1 MPRFSQQVLGALANP
16 QYGMLTGQAIA
27 NVGQRLSEIPGNI
40 RAEQE
45 RQRLLQEEAA
55 KKEATR
61 ALYAA
66 YASGDPAQMSQ
77 VAGQVGATVP
87 QMGMQVLTRAEGVEQ
102 ERAAEKRRTNLITA
116 SQSKARSE
124 KRPEGFISGLS
135 GVSTEQL
142 EEYLFSDK
150 EPKTAKFGMGIT
162 EWADQTG
169 NVVLQTLQ
177 TDAGKTYR
185 VGDTNTP
192 LTSQDLVGLTKVDK
206 PGVSIDMGDKG
217 DQKYI
222 ETLGEGLAT
231 ADLDSITA
239 VNTALDNMSVISEAR
254 LTLEQNPEVLG
265 IGAESIDT
273 AKKGVL
279 RLMQGLGVSESDSLY
294 KKLSEQSSAVD
305 LYRVFQQEFVKQ
317 RLDATKGAV
326 SDREYKSFL
335 ASVPGLLQT
344 PEGYKQVLDYMERIS
359 TAAIIKGNHLENAV
373 YSDDPRTEAKKAR
386 EDWANFSRD
395 FPLGSL
401 DSKAM
406 SPAFQDYIK
415 PGFNKEN
422 MAFSIIGPDGKQRI
436 TTYKEI
442 VAAGREKGRSA
453 ALSIKTAFE
462 KFGAQYIP
470 MTIR

>member
-16 QYGMLTGQAIA
+16 TYGMLTGQAIA
-27 NVGQRLSEIPGNI
+27 NVGERLSEIPANV

-55 KKEATR
+55 KKEAQR

-66 YASGDPAQMSQ
+66 YASGDPTQMSQ

-87 QMGMQVLTRAEGVEQ
+87 EMGMQVLTRAEEVKQ
-102 ERAAEKRRTNLITA
+102 EKAAQDRRKNLITA
-116 SQSKARSE
+116 AQSKARSQQ
-124 KRPEGFISGLS
+124 KSEGFISGLS
-135 GVSTEQL
+135 GVSTEGL

-162 EWADQTG
+162 EWTDQTG

-177 TDAGKTYR
+177 TDAGKTYK
-185 VGDTNTP
+185 VGDTSTP
-192 LTSQDLVGLTKVDK
+192 LTSQDFVGLTKRDK
-206 PGVSIDMGDKG
+206 PGVSIDMGEGGDK
-217 DQKYI
+217 KYL
-222 ETLGEGLAT
+222 ETLGKGLAE
-231 ADLDSITA
+231 ADLVAITA
-239 VNTALDNMSVISEAR
+239 VNSALDNMSVISEAR
-254 LTLEQNPEVLG
+254 LTLEETPEVLG
-265 IGAESIDT
+265 IAAENIDT

-279 RLMQGLGVSESDSLY
+279 RLMQGLGVAESDPLY
-294 KKLSEQSSAVD
+294 AKLSEQSSAVD

-326 SDREYKSFL
+326 SDREYQSFL

-344 PEGYKQVLDYMERIS
+344 PEGYKKVLDYMERVS
-359 TAAIIKGNHLENAV
+359 TAAILKGNHIENAIN
-373 YSDDPRTEAKKAR
+373 SDDPRSASKKAR

-401 DSKAM
+401 DSKTM

-415 PGFNKEN
+415 SGFNKEN
-422 MAFSIIGPDGKQRI
+422 MAFSIIGPDGKERI
-436 TTYKEI
+436 TTYKDI
-442 VAAGREKGRSA
+442 VKAGREQGRNA

-462 KFGAQYIP
+462 KFGAEYIP